1 MNNVSAIIAEYAS
14 AANQKS
20 LPTCVTHDFKRA
32 LLDYMSC
39 IISGSKEPIVS
50 ALASCLDS
58 DKKSSS
64 PSFDIYNN
72 AFINGVRAHAID
84 FDDGYT
90 QGSCHPGAVIFPA
103 VFSIAKK
110 YNSSTDEIIKAVVLG
125 YDVMLRI
132 AATVHPTSAK
142 YGFHNTSI
150 AGIFGAAAAAAS
162 IIGLDPK
169 KMRNALGLAA
179 SFSGG
184 ILEFLEEGADSKRL
198 HAGKAARDGVL
209 CAEMAA
215 RGISGPNHFLEGN
228 FGFFNAFTRN
238 EIRSNFIIDSIGQ
251 KFLISDVYFKL
262 YPCCRHYHAAID
274 AALDLKSEVNFQ
286 INEIKSIEI
295 GLYEIAVKGHDQKI
309 IKNLLEA
316 QMSAPCAISLALLD
330 NEVSNTSFST
340 SSLDRLDFQ
349 RTIEK
354 TTTVIDPLC
363 ESIYPSVRSGVV
375 TLTLTNGTQL
385 QKRIDNPKGESSNPL
400 SDTDLEKKFIN
411 NSKSII
417 SNDKISEILEK
428 IWNFDNKDPQE
439 ILKINNT
446 LFI

>member
-363 ESIYPSVRSGVV
+363 ESIYPAVRSGVV

>member
-162 IIGLDPK
+162 IIGLDSK